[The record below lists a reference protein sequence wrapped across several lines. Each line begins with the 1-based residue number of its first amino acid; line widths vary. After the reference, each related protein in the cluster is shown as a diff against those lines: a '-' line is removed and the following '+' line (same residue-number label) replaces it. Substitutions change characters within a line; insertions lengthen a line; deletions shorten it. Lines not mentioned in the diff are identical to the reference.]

1 MPDPPADADLGV
13 IRRVGGLEE
22 SEAAS
27 ALEEPVIRR
36 VGGLEG
42 SHPVLTGERK
52 VIRRV
57 GGLEVSG
64 RTPSHFIGITPF
76 QDQLPTTPKRK
87 ATHIKV
93 SRLSFG
99 VIRRLRMVLHPARC
113 RRTCAVGMVCPLP

>member
-57 GGLEVSG
+57 GGLEASV
-64 RTPSHFIGITPF
+64 
-76 QDQLPTTPKRK
+76 D
-87 ATHIKV
+87 
-93 SRLSFG
+93 
-99 VIRRLRMVLHPARC
+99 
-113 RRTCAVGMVCPLP
+113 

>member
-1 MPDPPADADLGV
+1 MDSIGCDAEVIRRVGGLEATHRAHHAQAMV

-52 VIRRV
+52 GTTLRERLERIRA
-57 GGLEVSG
+57 
-64 RTPSHFIGITPF
+64 
-76 QDQLPTTPKRK
+76 KARK
-87 ATHIKV
+87 ASV
-93 SRLSFG
+93 REAAEQW
-99 VIRRLRMVLHPARC
+99 LRKTEVA
-113 RRTCAVGMVCPLP
+113 A